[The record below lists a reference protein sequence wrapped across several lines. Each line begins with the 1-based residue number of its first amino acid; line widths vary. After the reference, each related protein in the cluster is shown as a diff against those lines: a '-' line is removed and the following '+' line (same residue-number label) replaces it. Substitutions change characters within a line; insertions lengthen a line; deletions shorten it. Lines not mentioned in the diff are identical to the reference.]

1 MELGLS
7 QELKS
12 TKMLRDGKFL
22 ALLLI
27 YKIWTT
33 VMKLLF
39 IWLIRGYRMFI
50 SPLFPPTCRF
60 QPTCS
65 MYAIQA
71 IERFGAWRGG
81 WMAVRRI
88 LRCHPFH
95 PGGYD
100 PVPEVLRK
108 NTVRGCSHRHLDVDK
123 QTTQQTNTSE

>member
-1 MELGLS
+1 
-7 QELKS
+7 
-12 TKMLRDGKFL
+12 
-22 ALLLI
+22 
-27 YKIWTT
+27 
-33 VMKLLF
+33 MKLLF

-71 IERFGAWRGG
+71 IERFGVVRGG
-81 WMAVRRI
+81 WMAIWRI

-100 PVPEVLRK
+100 PVPDIIPSV
-108 NTVRGCSHRHLDVDK
+108 THADCCSHTLVNSEDE
-123 QTTQQTNTSE
+123 TQQEKQNH